1 MSERTGLVAP
11 HLDETGQ
18 PCTRHA
24 EIASDILLGYA
35 AVGTRVSS
43 FHHDVASK
51 LQSLMMSLDE
61 IGELVDGELRIAAET
76 AQGAVR
82 ELHGLVMVN
91 RALTKR
97 PQRKRVPLR
106 ELVGAAAGRAGM
118 KLRGEIPVIDVEI
131 APPSITHALALV
143 LDLVA
148 GPVSGTRTAD
158 VSHRI
163 EEGAIV
169 VEVTNTATTPSTQTN
184 ELLCVASFLL
194 RREDGSLACQPN
206 GFVVTLPLAK

>member
-1 MSERTGLVAP
+1 MSDRTGLVAP
-11 HLDETGQ
+11 HHDETGQ

-24 EIASDILLGYA
+24 EIASDILLAYA

-61 IGELVDGELRIAAET
+61 ISELADGDLSTAADT
-76 AQGAVR
+76 AQDAVR

-91 RALTKR
+91 RALTKP
-97 PQRKRVPLR
+97 PQRKRTPLR
-106 ELVGAAAGRAGM
+106 ELAAAASGRAGM
-118 KLRGEIPVIDVEI
+118 KLRGEIPAVDVEI

-148 GPVSGTRTAD
+148 GPVTGARTAD
-158 VSHRI
+158 VSHRL
-163 EEGAIV
+163 EEGAV
-169 VEVTNTATTPSTQTN
+169 VVDVTNNAPTPSTQVN
-184 ELLCVASFLL
+184 ELLAVASFLL
-194 RREDGSLACQPN
+194 RREDGSLACKPD
-206 GFVVTLPLAK
+206 GFVVRLPLAK